1 MTAAQGGSVSD
12 ADTSAPTLGS
22 AGAAA
27 GYDPSR
33 PDPAGDMGGAG
44 SFPHASALSLAGL
57 PADWEVLFGRLQWM
71 MLIRILMVTVLF
83 GVLMFSRMNAP
94 LSVGPF
100 SSLYHLFIAFYLL
113 SILYAVAVNWMPNLA
128 FFSYLQ
134 FVVDAA
140 CIGLVLLFTGGSDSG
155 FTWLFV
161 FNILGAG
168 YLLLLPGGIVLASL
182 DTVVYVS
189 CLALSWSGLV
199 PQLNDAGEV
208 IASPL
213 DQGFNEAVEAYS
225 TVGFHIVSFY
235 LLAFLSGSLAKKQA
249 ETGRALAATAS
260 SLHRLQD
267 MHGRIVQNIDA
278 GLLTVSSTGVVT
290 SFNRAAEVITRHLAR
305 DVIGNQAS
313 EFLRGI
319 DHLLAQSSEV
329 QSGVS
334 PGLSFERWMTRKD
347 RKRIYLRVSAS
358 AMRSPDGRV
367 DGTILVFE
375 DRTRLLLMEEQLE
388 REERLAA
395 VGRLSAGIAHE
406 IRNPLASITGSVQV
420 LRSEAD
426 LLPEEDQLLGIVE
439 READRLGHLV
449 TDFLALTRDE
459 RVALAP
465 GRLAPIIEDTL
476 SLLRS
481 KGGIAEG
488 VEIVTQLHFN
498 PVVRFEADR
507 IKQVLWNLVN
517 NSCQAMNG
525 QGVLKVQTEEVA
537 VADLSGGDADSPFVG
552 NWVTVGASAEDVGAK
567 DTGSS
572 ALRIVVADTGPG
584 IPDEE
589 LGRIFDPFFTTHSG
603 GTGLGLAIVA
613 RIVQAHQGV
622 ITVQSQAGRGT
633 KFSVWLPIYLGDAVD
648 GVA

>member
-1 MTAAQGGSVSD
+1 MALAAGDSPREV
-12 ADTSAPTLGS
+12 
-22 AGAAA
+22 AGASQ
-27 GYDPSR
+27 PSSDKMSVMSSSELR
-33 PDPAGDMGGAG
+33 EANHFQGVASVEGASPFG
-44 SFPHASALSLAGL
+44 PVGFSGL

-83 GVLMFSRMNAP
+83 GVLLFSLGGVAIE
-94 LSVGPF
+94 
-100 SSLYHLFIAFYLL
+100 SSPVSSIYQLFIAFYLL
-113 SILYAVAVNWMPNLA
+113 SILYAAVVNWMPNLA

-140 CIGLVLLFTGGSDSG
+140 CIGLVLLFTGGANSG

-168 YLLLLPGGIVLASL
+168 YLLLLPGGLIVASL
-182 DTVVYVS
+182 DTLVYVA
-189 CLALSWSGLV
+189 CLGLSWSGVL
-199 PQLNDAGEV
+199 PQLSGDGA
-208 IASPL
+208 ILQSPL
-213 DQGFNEAVEAYS
+213 NLGFNEAVEAYS

-278 GLLTVSSTGVVT
+278 GLLTVSNEGVVT
-290 SFNRAAEVITRHLAR
+290 SFNRAAEVITRHSAA
-305 DVIGNQAS
+305 DVIGRPAS

-319 DHLLAQSSEV
+319 DHLLEESDETQRGGAR
-329 QSGVS
+329 GH
-334 PGLSFERWMTRKD
+334 SFERWMTRKD

-358 AMRSPDGRV
+358 VMRSPDGRV
-367 DGTILVFE
+367 DGVILVFE

-420 LRSEAD
+420 LRSEAE
-426 LLPEEDQLLGIVE
+426 LMPEEDQLLRIVE

-459 RVALAP
+459 RVELQP
-465 GRLAPIIEDTL
+465 GRLGGLIRDTL
-476 SLLRS
+476 SLLKS
-481 KGGIAEG
+481 KGGMAEG
-488 VEIVTQLHFN
+488 VEILADIDFD
-498 PVVRFEADR
+498 PVVRFEEDR
-507 IKQVLWNLVN
+507 IRQVLWNLVN
-517 NSCQAMNG
+517 NACQAMNG
-525 QGVLKVQTEEVA
+525 DGTLRVRTREVS
-537 VADLSGGDADSPFVG
+537 VAELSGANVDNPFVG
-552 NWVTVGASAEDVGAK
+552 NWATVGARPEGGAPAEL
-567 DTGSS
+567 T
-572 ALRIVVADTGPG
+572 ALQILVEDTGPG
-584 IPDEE
+584 IPDEG
-589 LGRIFDPFFTTHSG
+589 LGKIFDPFFTTRSG

-622 ITVQSQAGRGT
+622 ITVDSEPGKGT
-633 KFSVWLPIYLGDAVD
+633 DFSVWLPIELSDV
-648 GVA
+648 GVGAA